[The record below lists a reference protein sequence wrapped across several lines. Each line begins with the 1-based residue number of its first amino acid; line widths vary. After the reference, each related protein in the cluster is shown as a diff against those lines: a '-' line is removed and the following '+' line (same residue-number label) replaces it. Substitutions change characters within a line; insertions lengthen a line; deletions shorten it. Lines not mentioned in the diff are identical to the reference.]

1 VLAVALQSAEVY
13 TRDNPELTFLGY
25 KLMVGAGMSD
35 NVMTLSKAN
44 NYVFLADLVSDPEDL
59 NVIDLSKT
67 TGDKTIR
74 VRSDFKVGFNYLNDT
89 DGPGDNEWVT
99 YGLSCAS

>member
-1 VLAVALQSAEVY
+1 
-13 TRDNPELTFLGY
+13 
-25 KLMVGAGMSD
+25 
-35 NVMTLSKAN
+35 MTVSKAD

-74 VRSDFKVGFNYLNDT
+74 VRSDFKVGFNFLNDSAT
-89 DGPGDNEWVT
+89 ADENEWVT
-99 YGLSCAS
+99 YGLDCA